1 MSKENVYLVKMVDK
15 HFNPTVECTECAS
28 SPYQA
33 LEKAQDRYPF
43 YIAISAKLKGWET
56 ENEDKQ

>member
-15 HFNPTVECTECAS
+15 HFNPTVECTESAS

-33 LEKAQDRYPF
+33 LEKAKDRYPF
-43 YIAISAKLKGWET
+43 YIAISAKLKGC